1 MFTRGTKRAAISE
14 SAQFSESKRVTMGSP
29 LDALKPDQSSP
40 QLPLDAKRAESSKR
54 HVRALNTQ
62 FASWVQA
69 QLQNHPD
76 ELWEDGVQDYLNHA
90 KSIMDKF
97 TDIVNW
103 LKANAAKGESP
114 GELRCN
120 DAQTKPT
127 SDVDKSSHKLVLG
140 KPGFPS
146 FSSALSP
153 SSGSWNFG
161 NDAESKPASGI
172 DKSSQSLVWAK
183 PGIPES
189 SVATTPSL
197 GISPPANAF
206 NTNSSFSFGGAS
218 KPASGIDKNGQNLF
232 SGKPGI
238 PESSVA
244 TTPSFGNWPPGNAF
258 NKNSPFSFGGNQ
270 LATGNSNA
278 VPLSNATSGEADGA
292 LAGGCGNLEVSA
304 TTTTTTLRHV
314 SFDAVACGG
323 RPGGSYGDEDVEQPS
338 SPSVKKS
345 QEEGIVLVHEVKCKL
360 YVKSSDPE
368 DKGDWKD
375 KGVGQ
380 LNIKCKEGISKGTK
394 ESKPVIVIRND
405 HDLVEELVDMMTTKL
420 ETADDDNNEAVI
432 ARTFLMRTKTEED
445 RDKLAAAIQEY
456 APAG

>member
-40 QLPLDAKRAESSKR
+40 QLPLDAKRAESSKQ

-69 QLQNHPD
+69 QLKNHPD
-76 ELWEDGVQDYLNHA
+76 ELWEDGAQDYLNHA

-97 TDIVNW
+97 TDVVNW

-127 SDVDKSSHKLVLG
+127 SDVEKSSPKLVLG

-161 NDAESKPASGI
+161 NDAQSKPASGI

-197 GISPPANAF
+197 GISPPADAF
-206 NTNSSFSFGGAS
+206 NKNSSFSFGGAS

-232 SGKPGI
+232 SGKPGN

-270 LATGNSNA
+270 LATGNSHA
-278 VPLSNATSGEADGA
+278 VPLSNATSGEAD
-292 LAGGCGNLEVSA
+292 
-304 TTTTTTLRHV
+304 
-314 SFDAVACGG
+314 
-323 RPGGSYGDEDVEQPS
+323 GDEDVEQPS

-405 HDLVEELVDMMTTKL
+405 VGKLLLNASLYPGIKTSKQKNSVVAIFHTK
-420 ETADDDNNEAVI
+420 ADDDNNDAVI

>member
-40 QLPLDAKRAESSKR
+40 QLPLDAKRAESSKQ

-69 QLQNHPD
+69 QLKNHPD
-76 ELWEDGVQDYLNHA
+76 ELWEDGAQDYLNHA

-97 TDIVNW
+97 TDVVNW

-127 SDVDKSSHKLVLG
+127 SDVEKSSPKLVLG

-161 NDAESKPASGI
+161 NDAQSKPASGI

-197 GISPPANAF
+197 GISPPA
-206 NTNSSFSFGGAS
+206 
-218 KPASGIDKNGQNLF
+218 D
-232 SGKPGI
+232 
-238 PESSVA
+238 
-244 TTPSFGNWPPGNAF
+244 AF
-258 NKNSPFSFGGNQ
+258 NKNSSFSFGGNQ
-270 LATGNSNA
+270 LATGNSHA
-278 VPLSNATSGEADGA
+278 VPLSNATSGEAD
-292 LAGGCGNLEVSA
+292 
-304 TTTTTTLRHV
+304 
-314 SFDAVACGG
+314 
-323 RPGGSYGDEDVEQPS
+323 GDEDVEQPS

-405 HDLVEELVDMMTTKL
+405 VGKLLLNASLYPGIKTSKQKNSVVAIFHTK
-420 ETADDDNNEAVI
+420 ADDDNNDAVI